1 MELDKE
7 IIDQNFTK
15 FGGQLLKQSR
25 AMMIDILD
33 SLVVSMISADDEQ
46 KDAIKP
52 HPVVVSALIKLAGAY
67 RDTTATIFSDVTFNP
82 DILYKVES
90 DKVQSE

>member
-1 MELDKE
+1 MELNKE

-15 FGGQLLKQSR
+15 FGGQCLKQSR

-33 SLVVSMISADDEQ
+33 SLVVSMISTDDKQ

-67 RDTTATIFSDVTFNP
+67 RDSTAVIFSDVTFNP
-82 DILYKVES
+82 DILYKIES

>member
-1 MELDKE
+1 MELNKE
-7 IIDQNFTK
+7 IIDANFTK
-15 FGGQLLKQSR
+15 FGTQLLKQSR

-33 SLVVSMISADDEQ
+33 SLVVSMISVDDEK

-52 HPVVVSALIKLAGAY
+52 HPIAVSALIKLAGAF
-67 RDTTATIFSDVTFNP
+67 RDTTATIFSDVSFNP
-82 DILYKVES
+82 EVLYKVEA